1 MAVSTPFATPG
12 FTPEDS
18 AARLA
23 RVQAVAAESGVDGI
37 LFVGGVDGKDNLGSV
52 QGLNYLLGGLSG
64 YDLLE
69 RQRVVS
75 PWLEDVVLFVTPD
88 TVDVHVGPEAYETLR
103 PVAAVWSRGTKVTVR
118 ALPPRRVAAA
128 ERDAETRAE
137 AKRQEEARRRKARL
151 EGDDVETRE
160 EEDPNEAPTEK
171 KDDASVSDASRSSDD
186 DADDSET
193 DDLTSDDEDDD
204 EDEDAAQDFKLESFV
219 DMFVGVTTIGIALVV
234 PFSSFSCDEARD
246 STNRTKPDP
255 FLAAAELERWPLAMA
270 YGLEGVG
277 RSGFFTMNFN
287 VQDVGASLRKT
298 CYARLDRASL
308 KRELDHTVPQF
319 LAQWL
324 DVVESLEESSAARRE
339 EKFAKESETENKT
352 DGGATRNE
360 RAFAEAL
367 FDFFEYGS
375 LRAPHGVRPACVSR
389 DAPRVTLRGTHAT
402 VEATHPKS
410 PGVTIAR
417 TFFAR
422 NLTNRRGALASSG
435 FAENDRFVESVE
447 TTRETQNDDDDDD
460 DTYND
465 DTYTTL
471 VGAHAGVV
479 AAARAAARAR
489 LSTPANGSTDS
500 AADSFLISSA
510 ARAAFLVAAETSG
523 VRGSS
528 LGHLADTLV
537 VRSRFVSFAREDEDE
552 DETRKDAFAGG
563 SFLYVRAG
571 IETRLESSL
580 SRDASSLRLLKPLD
594 IALAH
599 GDTFVRGDVYPVA
612 VTGSVPVS
620 LRWPGVEEE
629 RFCEDARAVV
639 DRATRDAFGR
649 GGGRR
654 QVSKKTD
661 TAAHPAVGSAAS
673 AAPSSAQKAPR
684 NPLALATD
692 PVAAEEE
699 EEAFFDD
706 ELMSS
711 SEDEESQESPVVD
724 EAEEEE
730 EDDDDDDSGPAS
742 RSRLVLDSRAR
753 RIGERSSL
761 LLPTPEKV
769 CLFPAFAKALPTI
782 HQGDDVVNGD
792 GTDEAGVVAEALREL
807 ACPRNGVAR
816 GEWRVFDDGV
826 AFVHELHSAPPLI
839 LTLGGNVDGVDVY
852 DAESESESDDE
863 SAERK
868 SFGVARDADVP
879 RAARRRREAFASATT
894 VAFRLKP
901 DVVTASIVSMCFS
914 LAPMPAK
921 SRRRFLREVLPRWK
935 ARGGATN
942 IRRVSEECFSET
954 HALSRRTRVALAR
967 ARADARSAAASLA
980 LTMPRALLRAP
991 VGFGVAD
998 AMAEAALD
1006 RASRRDAERAAARV
1020 DECARRGIFVPGD
1033 DDDDDDEASSSAVPD
1048 ALFSSTEDVPVSLLT
1063 GAPDGCQSAVF
1074 EALELFA
1081 PNAATWIDAPVF
1093 FATETHGEGASFVS
1107 ETAFVSALRAATP
1120 RVLAALAAHRAS
1132 PEKTPKPRVVLVA
1145 RTRATPRV
1153 ARRAFRDAVKKN
1165 VVDEEEETTTQVRN
1179 IRVIRYV
1186 AGATCSCV
1194 TASGFFPEAE
1204 RRPADCAAAADGADV
1219 VVLLP
1224 TAATERGDCAD
1235 AAAGSLGGALAR
1247 LALSE
1252 NETPESLGVGGSFG
1266 TETTNTND
1274 PDAET
1279 LVERAED
1286 ARRWLVGFLGKA
1298 TADERLVVG
1307 RARLRRD
1314 PLFAVTLPTSAAF
1327 LFPRRRA
1334 RKQNSHVSSPRETG
1348 RVTIATGRLDVAA
1361 VADFVRALFKSGRA
1375 PPPPSPETLKGL
1387 APTARLERQ
1396 LARFA
1401 EREADG
1407 AHPDAP
1413 FRATHARV
1421 TVTFC
1426 DEHKTN
1432 GVDEVHVKSVA
1443 TRKKTMT
1450 VAYNFSSAAPF
1461 RGADAV
1467 DVSDKKRRPVY
1478 ASRVEVFLLGFGS
1491 LKTADVASRLAAC
1504 AYAGPAPLQRATI
1517 DSLSPDQKKTIEDA
1531 LFDDPSDQNV
1541 PPGWYHDGCKWIDF
1555 DGSVSYRHP
1564 LFNERAEKHVR
1575 EVNVKID
1582 LENAR
1587 RADARA
1593 AAAAAT
1599 RVERDED
1606 VF

>member
-255 FLAAAELERWPLAMA
+255 FLAANELERWPLAMA

-287 VQDVGASLRKT
+287 VQDVGASLRRT

-324 DVVESLEESSAARRE
+324 DVVESLEESSAARRAE
-339 EKFAKESETENKT
+339 RFAKESETDDKT
-352 DGGATRNE
+352 DGGATKNE

-422 NLTNRRGALASSG
+422 NSTNRRGALSANG
-435 FAENDRFVESVE
+435 FAENDRFVKSVE

-460 DTYND
+460 DD
-465 DTYTTL
+465 DDDGTYTTL

-489 LSTPANGSTDS
+489 LSTPAVLPTDS
-500 AADSFLISSA
+500 AADTEKAIFSA

-528 LGHLADTLV
+528 LGHLADKLV

-563 SFLYVRAG
+563 AFLYVRAG

-580 SRDASSLRLLKPLD
+580 SRDGHSSLRLLKPLD
-594 IALAH
+594 VALAH

-639 DRATRDAFGR
+639 DRATRDARAR

-654 QVSKKTD
+654 QVSRKTN

-711 SEDEESQESPVVD
+711 SEDEES
-724 EAEEEE
+724 
-730 EDDDDDDSGPAS
+730 
-742 RSRLVLDSRAR
+742 
-753 RIGERSSL
+753 
-761 LLPTPEKV
+761 
-769 CLFPAFAKALPTI
+769 
-782 HQGDDVVNGD
+782 
-792 GTDEAGVVAEALREL
+792 
-807 ACPRNGVAR
+807 
-816 GEWRVFDDGV
+816 
-826 AFVHELHSAPPLI
+826 
-839 LTLGGNVDGVDVY
+839 
-852 DAESESESDDE
+852 
-863 SAERK
+863 
-868 SFGVARDADVP
+868 
-879 RAARRRREAFASATT
+879 
-894 VAFRLKP
+894 
-901 DVVTASIVSMCFS
+901 
-914 LAPMPAK
+914 
-921 SRRRFLREVLPRWK
+921 
-935 ARGGATN
+935 
-942 IRRVSEECFSET
+942 
-954 HALSRRTRVALAR
+954 
-967 ARADARSAAASLA
+967 
-980 LTMPRALLRAP
+980 
-991 VGFGVAD
+991 
-998 AMAEAALD
+998 
-1006 RASRRDAERAAARV
+1006 
-1020 DECARRGIFVPGD
+1020 
-1033 DDDDDDEASSSAVPD
+1033 
-1048 ALFSSTEDVPVSLLT
+1048 
-1063 GAPDGCQSAVF
+1063 
-1074 EALELFA
+1074 
-1081 PNAATWIDAPVF
+1081 
-1093 FATETHGEGASFVS
+1093 
-1107 ETAFVSALRAATP
+1107 
-1120 RVLAALAAHRAS
+1120 
-1132 PEKTPKPRVVLVA
+1132 
-1145 RTRATPRV
+1145 
-1153 ARRAFRDAVKKN
+1153 
-1165 VVDEEEETTTQVRN
+1165 
-1179 IRVIRYV
+1179 
-1186 AGATCSCV
+1186 
-1194 TASGFFPEAE
+1194 
-1204 RRPADCAAAADGADV
+1204 
-1219 VVLLP
+1219 
-1224 TAATERGDCAD
+1224 
-1235 AAAGSLGGALAR
+1235 
-1247 LALSE
+1247 
-1252 NETPESLGVGGSFG
+1252 
-1266 TETTNTND
+1266 
-1274 PDAET
+1274 
-1279 LVERAED
+1279 
-1286 ARRWLVGFLGKA
+1286 
-1298 TADERLVVG
+1298 
-1307 RARLRRD
+1307 
-1314 PLFAVTLPTSAAF
+1314 
-1327 LFPRRRA
+1327 
-1334 RKQNSHVSSPRETG
+1334 PRE
-1348 RVTIATGRLDVAA
+1348 
-1361 VADFVRALFKSGRA
+1361 
-1375 PPPPSPETLKGL
+1375 P
-1387 APTARLERQ
+1387 
-1396 LARFA
+1396 
-1401 EREADG
+1401 
-1407 AHPDAP
+1407 
-1413 FRATHARV
+1413 
-1421 TVTFC
+1421 C
-1426 DEHKTN
+1426 
-1432 GVDEVHVKSVA
+1432 
-1443 TRKKTMT
+1443 
-1450 VAYNFSSAAPF
+1450 
-1461 RGADAV
+1461 
-1467 DVSDKKRRPVY
+1467 
-1478 ASRVEVFLLGFGS
+1478 
-1491 LKTADVASRLAAC
+1491 
-1504 AYAGPAPLQRATI
+1504 
-1517 DSLSPDQKKTIEDA
+1517 
-1531 LFDDPSDQNV
+1531 
-1541 PPGWYHDGCKWIDF
+1541 
-1555 DGSVSYRHP
+1555 
-1564 LFNERAEKHVR
+1564 
-1575 EVNVKID
+1575 
-1582 LENAR
+1582 
-1587 RADARA
+1587 
-1593 AAAAAT
+1593 
-1599 RVERDED
+1599 
-1606 VF
+1606 

>member
-193 DDLTSDDEDDD
+193 DDLTSDDEDED

-219 DMFVGVTTIGIALVV
+219 DMFVGAETIGIALVV
-234 PFSSFSCDEARD
+234 PFSSFLVTRLAIRR
-246 STNRTKPDP
+246 TGRNRDP

-287 VQDVGASLRKT
+287 VQDVGASLRRT

-324 DVVESLEESSAARRE
+324 DVVESLEESSAARRAE
-339 EKFAKESETENKT
+339 RFAKESETDDKT
-352 DGGATRNE
+352 DGGATKNE

-375 LRAPHGVRPACVSR
+375 LRAPLGVRPACVSR

-594 IALAH
+594 VALAH

-711 SEDEESQESPVVD
+711 SEDEESQESPVEE

-782 HQGDDVVNGD
+782 HRGDDVVNGD

-826 AFVHELHSAPPLI
+826 AFVPEVHSAPPLI

-868 SFGVARDADVP
+868 SFGVARDADVS

-942 IRRVSEECFSET
+942 IRRVSEEIFSET

-1020 DECARRGIFVPGD
+1020 DERARRGIFVPGD
-1033 DDDDDDEASSSAVPD
+1033 DDDDDDDDEASSSRTDDAVPD
-1048 ALFSSTEDVPVSLLT
+1048 AFFSSTEDVPVSLLT

-1179 IRVIRYV
+1179 IRIRYV

-1252 NETPESLGVGGSFG
+1252 NENETHESLGVGGSFG
-1266 TETTNTND
+1266 TETTHTND

-1279 LVERAED
+1279 LVERVED
-1286 ARRWLVGFLGKA
+1286 ARRWLLGFLGKA

-1314 PLFAVTLPTSAAF
+1314 PLFAVTLPTSGGEKRTDE
-1327 LFPRRRA
+1327 LSRRQSRA
-1334 RKQNSHVSSPRETG
+1334 RKQKRNSHVSVQPRETG

-1421 TVTFC
+1421 TVTFV
-1426 DEHKTN
+1426 DEHETN

-1443 TRKKTMT
+1443 TRK
-1450 VAYNFSSAAPF
+1450 
-1461 RGADAV
+1461 
-1467 DVSDKKRRPVY
+1467 RR
-1478 ASRVEVFLLGFGS
+1478 
-1491 LKTADVASRLAAC
+1491 
-1504 AYAGPAPLQRATI
+1504 
-1517 DSLSPDQKKTIEDA
+1517 
-1531 LFDDPSDQNV
+1531 
-1541 PPGWYHDGCKWIDF
+1541 
-1555 DGSVSYRHP
+1555 
-1564 LFNERAEKHVR
+1564 
-1575 EVNVKID
+1575 
-1582 LENAR
+1582 
-1587 RADARA
+1587 
-1593 AAAAAT
+1593 
-1599 RVERDED
+1599 
-1606 VF
+1606 